1 MSAWTGQLALAALTM
16 VGAAGSIQASGQRV
30 ALVHP
35 ALAPLPSRRRHV
47 NLHDLAKVAGAEV
60 AIDERTGVHHVR
72 RGGRHVAV
80 IGGARWALIGSE
92 VRRLA
97 TEVTVRYGRAYVAR
111 GDASYIE
118 GYLRTGK
125 GGSRPPPPPPPP
137 PPPARPLGHVCIDPG
152 HGGKDPGAISK
163 WGLLEKDLVLDAS
176 KLLAA
181 ELRRLGFTVSMTRD
195 RDVFIELTDRPRA
208 ARRLKADIFVSI
220 HANAIAKPSIHGME
234 LFFWDGR
241 LGGIA
246 SARDRMESEKLAK
259 CIRSACQREGISVR
273 SLRGA
278 AYRVLRYAT
287 MPAVLAELGF
297 LTNYAEERKLRSQ
310 AYRQKLA
317 RAIAQGIKAYWTQ

>member
-1 MSAWTGQLALAALTM
+1 MSARTGQLALVALTL
-16 VGAAGSIQASGQRV
+16 VGAAGCIQASGQRV

-35 ALAPLPSRRRHV
+35 SLAPLPSRRRYV
-47 NLHDLAKVAGAEV
+47 NLHDLATVNSAEV

-72 RGGRHVAV
+72 RGDRHVAV

-111 GDASYIE
+111 GDARYIE

-137 PPPARPLGHVCIDPG
+137 PPPKPLGHVCIDPG

-163 WGLLEKDLVLDAS
+163 WGLIEKHVVLDAS

-181 ELRRLGFTVSMTRD
+181 ELRKLGFTTSLTRD
-195 RDVFIELTDRPRA
+195 RDVFIELTGRPRV
-208 ARRLKADIFVSI
+208 ARRLKADLFVSI
-220 HANAIAKPSIHGME
+220 HANAVSKPSIHGME

-246 SARDRMESEKLAK
+246 SKRDRIESEKLAK

-287 MPAVLAELGF
+287 MPAVLVELGF

-310 AYRQKLA
+310 AYRQKLV

>member
-1 MSAWTGQLALAALTM
+1 MSARTGQLALVALTM
-16 VGAAGSIQASGQRV
+16 VGAAGCIQASSQRV

-35 ALAPLPSRRRHV
+35 SLAPLPSRRRYV
-47 NLHDLAKVAGAEV
+47 NLHDLATVNSAEV
-60 AIDERTGVHHVR
+60 GIDERTGVHHVR
-72 RGGRHVAV
+72 RGDRHVAV

-97 TEVTVRYGRAYVAR
+97 TEVVVRYGRAYVAC

-125 GGSRPPPPPPPP
+125 GGARPPPPPPPP
-137 PPPARPLGHVCIDPG
+137 PPTKPLGHVCIDPG
-152 HGGKDPGAISK
+152 HGGKDPGALSK
-163 WGLLEKDLVLDAS
+163 WGLMEKDVVLDAS

-181 ELRRLGFTVSMTRD
+181 ELRTLGFTVSMTRD
-195 RDVFIELTDRPRA
+195 RDVFVELADRPRV
-208 ARRLKADIFVSI
+208 ARRLKADLFVSI
-220 HANAIAKPSIHGME
+220 HANAISKPSIHGME

-246 SARDRMESEKLAK
+246 SSRDRIESEKLAK

-287 MPAVLAELGF
+287 TPAVLVELGF

-317 RAIAQGIKAYWTQ
+317 RAIAQGIKAYGTQ